1 MEHNVSKL
9 NLLRNEE
16 FYIIG
21 KKENKII
28 FKVPTF
34 RDYSDDRDLTIF
46 FAARDLDWNKVELN
60 RTFNN
65 YYELIIFLTA
75 GELYRDAIIN
85 TITKFIPEAK
95 VGQDGIYI
103 DKNKLTYEEFA
114 FITDT
119 WLVAMSSKKLEDLLG
134 ASQPVEE
141 LDPIT
146 KKMRENE
153 EKIRK
158 IKERNK
164 QETEGSFALD
174 KLIMA
179 VIKEFGLTMKEV
191 WDCNLYTLIWYYEHA
206 LRYNNYRV
214 NSIAFGNGLI
224 KKHTYF
230 ID

>member
-1 MEHNVSKL
+1 
-9 NLLRNEE
+9 
-16 FYIIG
+16 
-21 KKENKII
+21 
-28 FKVPTF
+28 
-34 RDYSDDRDLTIF
+34 
-46 FAARDLDWNKVELN
+46 
-60 RTFNN
+60 
-65 YYELIIFLTA
+65 
-75 GELYRDAIIN
+75 
-85 TITKFIPEAK
+85 
-95 VGQDGIYI
+95 
-103 DKNKLTYEEFA
+103 
-114 FITDT
+114 
-119 WLVAMSSKKLEDLLG
+119 MSSKKLEDLLG